1 MVRVKKLTETE
12 KPIAL
17 VVEDDENLANA
28 FGYALEAF
36 DVTVIY
42 HGREALDWLKDGNT
56 PKVVV
61 LDLNLPGARGTEI
74 LDYLRSEERFDAV
87 RVIVTT
93 ANDRVAEILQ
103 GQADLILLKPVGF
116 RQLQDLANRLK

>member
-1 MVRVKKLTETE
+1 MKWVKKMTEPS

-36 DVTVIY
+36 DVKIIF
-42 HGREALDWLKDGNT
+42 HGGEALDWLKNGNV
-56 PKVVV
+56 PNVVV
-61 LDLNLPGARGTEI
+61 LDLNLPGAQGTDI
-74 LDYLRSEERFDAV
+74 LDFIRAEERLKSV

-93 ANDRVAEILQ
+93 ANDRVAETLH
-103 GQADLILLKPVGF
+103 GQADLVLLKPVGY
-116 RQLQDLANRLK
+116 RQLQELADRLK